1 MTRNEKDFSTASNKG
16 GSSKKYF
23 VITRQFKEV
32 TGRGKLKGNGKA
44 PPPERIIFEKSQGK
58 KKNHQM
64 ALNSLLATKDTPAL
78 IPA

>member
-44 PPPERIIFEKSQGK
+44 PPPEFIIFEKSQGK
-58 KKNHQM
+58 KK
-64 ALNSLLATKDTPAL
+64 TKKQSPNGSELTPCN
-78 IPA
+78 